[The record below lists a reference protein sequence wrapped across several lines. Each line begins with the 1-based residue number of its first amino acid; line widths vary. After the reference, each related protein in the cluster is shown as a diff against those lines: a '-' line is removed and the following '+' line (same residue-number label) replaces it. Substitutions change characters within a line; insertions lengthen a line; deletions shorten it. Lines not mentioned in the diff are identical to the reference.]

1 MCYTARTMAKKAR
14 ARTRVEP
21 QAFGEKEFYLEEFR
35 GRSVL
40 IAFAPSAVA
49 ARAPLESFRTAVRAL
64 VQNDT
69 RVLVWWPAAD
79 KNAERR
85 LVAAVVR
92 KPPRTKVRR
101 GKRGRKKKARRATP
115 PPLVRLRAAD
125 LARPG
130 GEIALRSA
138 LWAQLRRGNLAV
150 VSVAGSPSFP
160 RQPMDLAT
168 ALRIPKV
175 VLVEP
180 RGGLNADGGRLSFV
194 DENQL
199 ETLLAHGEAEWTG
212 LGERRALLV
221 AVREALDLG
230 VEQVNLCAPDG
241 IADELFTYVG
251 SGTLFTEGD
260 YTRVGP
266 LGLDEFGQAERLL
279 ERGERA
285 GVLKARNADET
296 AAVLAGG
303 FGVTVCGR
311 HLAGIAGLLTAPY
324 AEERAGEIVGLYTIT
339 RFKGEGLGDRLVQR
353 LLAEA
358 ELMGLDAVFAVTVDA
373 RAELF
378 FTRLGFER
386 VDADELPP
394 AKWRRYD
401 ARRKA
406 QLACFV
412 RRLRVP
418 TRSERAS

>member
-1 MCYTARTMAKKAR
+1 MAKKAR
-14 ARTRVEP
+14 ARRPRVESQP
-21 QAFGEKEFYLEEFR
+21 FGEKEFYLEEFR

-40 IAFAPSAVA
+40 IAFAPSAVG
-49 ARAPLESFRTAVRAL
+49 ARAPLKSLETAVRAL
-64 VQNDT
+64 VQNDS
-69 RVLVWWPAAD
+69 RVLLWWPAAE

-85 LVAAVVR
+85 LLAAVGR
-92 KPPRTKVRR
+92 KPRQPKPRP
-101 GKRGRKKKARRATP
+101 GKRGRKKARRAAAPT
-115 PPLVRLRAAD
+115 PLVRLRAAD

-150 VSVAGSPSFP
+150 VSVSGPTPFP

-175 VLVEP
+175 VLVDP
-180 RGGLNADGGRLSFV
+180 RGGLQADGGRLSFV

-212 LGERRALLV
+212 LGDRRSMLV
-221 AVREALDLG
+221 AVREALDAG
-230 VEQVNLCAPDG
+230 VEQVNLCAPEG
-241 IADELFTYVG
+241 IAEELFTYVG
-251 SGTLFTEGD
+251 AGTLFTEGD

-285 GVLKARNADET
+285 GVLKSRSADET

-324 AEERAGEIVGLYTIT
+324 ADERAGEIVGLYTIT

-358 ELMGLDAVFAVTVDA
+358 ELMGLDFVFAVTVDA

-386 VDADELPP
+386 VDGDELPA

-406 QLACFV
+406 QLACFM
-412 RRLRVP
+412 RRLRAP
-418 TRSERAS
+418 ARSERAS